1 MSVEISSLLEAY
13 TAGPVLLREAVSS
26 VDAADLDKTPIEG
39 KWSIRQVVCH
49 IADFEPVYV
58 DRFKRILVE
67 DNPTLFG
74 GEPDDFAGR
83 LYYEKRDVALEL
95 DYIEMNRRHMVPI
108 LQQCDIE
115 LFQRT
120 GVHSEDGPLTLETLL
135 ERISGHIQ
143 HHLPF
148 IEEKIAALA
157 AGA

>member
-1 MSVEISSLLEAY
+1 MSVEISSLLDAY
-13 TAGPVLLREAVSS
+13 AAGPELLRAAVSR
-26 VDAADLDKTPIEG
+26 ACPEDLDKTPIAG

-67 DNPTLFG
+67 DNPTMFG
-74 GEPDDFAGR
+74 GEPDDFAAGLFYDR
-83 LYYEKRDVALEL
+83 RDVELEL
-95 DYIEMNRRHMVPI
+95 DFIAMTRRHMLPI
-108 LQQCDIE
+108 LRDCDVE

-120 GVHSEDGPLTLETLL
+120 GVHSDDGPLTLETLL

-148 IEEKIAALA
+148 IEEKISALSV
-157 AGA
+157 